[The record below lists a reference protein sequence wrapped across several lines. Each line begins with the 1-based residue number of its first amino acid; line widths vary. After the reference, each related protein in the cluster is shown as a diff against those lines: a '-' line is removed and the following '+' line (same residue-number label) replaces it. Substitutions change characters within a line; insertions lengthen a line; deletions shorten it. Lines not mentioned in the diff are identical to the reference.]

1 MRKIF
6 TCLSLLALFALSV
19 AAQGQTTINL
29 NEGDKTLQ
37 SGIYIISNYTGSNRI
52 IIAQGAEVTI
62 TLENVQITT
71 TTSQGDVSPFDAS
84 GAKSVTLLLKGEN
97 TLTAVQEAPGLY
109 APQGFDY
116 GRSITIKDAE
126 DDNTVGSLSATGA
139 EYWPGIGIEDFY
151 STNITIESGKI
162 TATGGRGAAGIGA
175 DGSYDGTITIS
186 GGTVTA
192 IGGRSG
198 DGIGAGANGSEYS
211 MGTFSTGENGSAVIF
226 ASSITDN
233 DDKSNWSGVIFEG
246 NIGKVYGTPFSLTSD
261 FTIPSGY
268 ILPIPEGTTLI
279 IPNNITV
286 TNNGTII
293 NYGTVTNNGTINGS
307 GIIYSTS
314 DIANAATT
322 KQESTSYI
330 DCNGTQQAAP
340 TFPMIAN
347 MHEWIDGWYVVTGDM
362 TFNERITIPGDVTLI
377 LADGCNLNATQGINV
392 GEG

>member
-1 MRKIF
+1 MAR
-6 TCLSLLALFALSV
+6 
-19 AAQGQTTINL
+19 
-29 NEGDKTLQ
+29 
-37 SGIYIISNYTGSNRI
+37 
-52 IIAQGAEVTI
+52 
-62 TLENVQITT
+62 
-71 TTSQGDVSPFDAS
+71 
-84 GAKSVTLLLKGEN
+84 
-97 TLTAVQEAPGLY
+97 
-109 APQGFDY
+109 
-116 GRSITIKDAE
+116 
-126 DDNTVGSLSATGA
+126 
-139 EYWPGIGIEDFY
+139 IGIEEFY
-151 STNITIESGKI
+151 SNITIESGKI

-198 DGIGAGANGSEYS
+198 DGIGAGAYGSEYS

-322 KQESTSYI
+322 KQESTSYTSRSYLPN
-330 DCNGTQQAAP
+330 DSKHA
-340 TFPMIAN
+340 
-347 MHEWIDGWYVVTGDM
+347 
-362 TFNERITIPGDVTLI
+362 
-377 LADGCNLNATQGINV
+377 
-392 GEG
+392 